1 MCIRTARY
9 DPDEYESD
17 EDFLHPIIY
26 KRGYMS
32 DREHEEFIRGFESLR
47 DFSAMS
53 KYIRKPVNR
62 WRAINTT
69 QNMAK
74 IIDTGRSDIMEFFL
88 RRGLSENVNERID
101 VAFYESERPQNY
113 RYKSYPPLVLC
124 MRSYLGLEDLDD
136 DDEMLNQH
144 IAMMNLLL
152 KYGADPNNPILHKNN
167 NAFTPLEYLLNR
179 FGTDND
185 IMNYEKHA
193 IMEFFKILMKAGAT
207 RTRLPPV
214 ELELRPEFMNYADT
228 TLRDHYR
235 GRKEIDFTHRTAL
248 LLFLKDENDFGSL
261 VEIPAARE
269 EIEHIKEM
277 YPVESKEQEGQKIFS
292 DSSSSDDS
300 ELEDFLADLQL
311 RVPDSWSE
319 EF

>member
-1 MCIRTARY
+1 MSIRTARY
-9 DPDEYESD
+9 DPDDYESD
-17 EDFLHPIIY
+17 EDFLHPTRY
-26 KRGYMS
+26 KMHGFYRS
-32 DREHEEFIRGFESLR
+32 REQRERFMVSFESCS
-47 DFSAMS
+47 DMS
-53 KYIRKPVNR
+53 KHIRNKKCKEGFIHEINR
-62 WRAINTT
+62 TNTLAI
-69 QNMAK
+69 
-74 IIDTGRSDIMEFFL
+74 IIDTMRSDIMEFFL
-88 RRGLSENVNERID
+88 RRGLSKKVNERID
-101 VAFYESERPQNY
+101 VAFYEPKENEYEPAEELRRQNY
-113 RYKSYPPLVLC
+113 KYKSYPPLVLC

-136 DDEMLNQH
+136 DDEMLNQY

-152 KYGADPNNPILHKNN
+152 KYGADPNKPILHKNN

-185 IMNYEKHA
+185 IMNYVKHA

-228 TLRDHYR
+228 TLRDHYM
-235 GRKEIDFTHRTAL
+235 GRTEIDFTHRTAL

-292 DSSSSDDS
+292 SSDD
-300 ELEDFLADLQL
+300 D
-311 RVPDSWSE
+311 DSWSSE

>member
-1 MCIRTARY
+1 MSIRTARY
-9 DPDEYESD
+9 DPDDYESD
-17 EDFLHPIIY
+17 EEFTHTILY
-26 KRGYMS
+26 NQGYRS
-32 DREHEEFIRGFESLR
+32 DREHKEFIRGIASLR

-53 KYIRKPVNR
+53 KYIRKAVNNHY
-62 WRAINTT
+62 AINTT
-69 QNMAK
+69 QNMAL
-74 IIDTGRSDIMEFFL
+74 IIDTGKSDIMEFFL
-88 RRGLSENVNERID
+88 RRGLSKSVNERID
-101 VAFYESERPQNY
+101 VAFSESKVNNYEPAEQLRRLNY

-136 DDEMLNQH
+136 DDEMMNQY

-152 KYGADPNNPILHKNN
+152 KYGADPNNPILHKYN
-167 NAFTPLEYLLNR
+167 NAFTPLEYLLNK

-185 IMNYEKHA
+185 IINYDKRA

-228 TLRDHYR
+228 TLRDHYN
-235 GRKEIDFTHRTAL
+235 GHKEIDFTHRTAL

-277 YPVESKEQEGQKIFS
+277 YPVESKEQEGQKIFTS
-292 DSSSSDDS
+292 SEDDDSSSSDDNVHVG
-300 ELEDFLADLQL
+300 F
-311 RVPDSWSE
+311 
-319 EF
+319 F